1 MTPFRRPGIAVVS
14 ALSSSLADR
23 VPSGVRAAAM
33 ATGTFTIVLASLS
46 SLGALS
52 PRITPA
58 PMAPP
63 APSPWTVAHAH
74 AIDDGACQLALRV
87 LDGPHGVADAAVQVS
102 RLGEGGV
109 VVERY
114 NARTDSDGC
123 HRLIDLPHG
132 FYDVTVDVDG
142 KALAGA
148 PTFSCNAPG
157 QRASFSIALVDAQH
171 QIDGVVRGKQN
182 KPLVGA
188 TVALWQNDNARLG
201 VAGVVRVRT
210 NDDGH
215 FSAPVAPGTYL
226 AWITAD
232 DHVAKQATIAVGEA
246 PVTST
251 TLKLAYSPSV
261 RGVVVDETGAPL
273 VDAVVAIGGA
283 YDPRARTTTVT
294 TDATGHFAL
303 PVHEGQDLT
312 ITARGHGRVARA
324 VLGVVDDVAALQR
337 LQLVA
342 TTGRVVHG
350 VVLTADGGV
359 LAYGAVEYRV
369 RASGLSG
376 EAPTDAQGRFVLDG
390 MPVDQDVEVWAKG
403 NASGA
408 WGAQVS
414 EPTNP
419 QRLALLWVQPAW

>member
-1 MTPFRRPGIAVVS
+1 MTPFRRPVVAVASAVS
-14 ALSSSLADR
+14 SFASR
-23 VPSGVRAAAM
+23 FPSGVAAA
-33 ATGTFTIVLASLS
+33 ASGGGVALLVLASLS
-46 SLGALS
+46 ATGALS
-52 PRITPA
+52 RRVTPA
-58 PMAPP
+58 PVVAPI
-63 APSPWTVAHAH
+63 PSPWTVPAAR
-74 AIDDGACQLALRV
+74 ANDDAACQLTLRV
-87 LDGPHGVADAAVQVS
+87 SGDRGAVDDANVQVV

-109 VVERY
+109 VAERY
-114 NARTDSDGC
+114 SARTDDDGN
-123 HRLIDLPHG
+123 HRLIDLPRG
-132 FYDVTVDVDG
+132 FYDITVDVDG

-148 PTFSCNAPG
+148 PTFTCNTAG
-157 QRASFSIALVDAQH
+157 QRAYFDIGLAAAAH
-171 QIDGVVRGKQN
+171 QIDGVVRGQKN
-182 KPLVGA
+182 KPLAGA
-188 TVALWQNDNARLG
+188 TVALWQNDNARTG

-210 NDDGH
+210 DDDGH
-215 FSAPVAPGTYL
+215 FSARVAPGTYL

-232 DHVAKQATIAVGEA
+232 DHASKQATITVGEA

-273 VDAVVAIGGA
+273 ADAVVAIGGA

-312 ITARGHGRVARA
+312 ITARGNGRVARA
-324 VLGVVDDVAALQR
+324 VLGVVDTVAGLQR

-342 TTGRVVHG
+342 TIGRVVEG
-350 VVLTADGGV
+350 VVMTGEGGV

-369 RASGLSG
+369 RALGLSG
-376 EAPTDAQGRFVLDG
+376 EAPTDGQGRFVLDG

-419 QRLALLWVQPAW
+419 QRLALMWVPPAW